1 MNTKMRVL
9 IWVLAIAPAW
19 TVLRAADRPVPPTT
33 GHILILENERTLEGD
48 IERVGDQY
56 RIKRTVGE
64 TWVPADKVMWLCADL
79 PEAYAFLRRRANL
92 DDADERLRLAKW
104 CHAQGL
110 KEEALA
116 EVSAAVA
123 IQPRQQEAQ
132 RLLRRLQQAA
142 PVAPAAPTSAT
153 EPAPTALPPV
163 DVSAEAMNQFATRIQ
178 PILMNA
184 CVNCHGTGQG
194 GSFKLIN
201 THEHASFVPKT
212 TQQNLTSVLAQVNL
226 EQPRSSPLLTKAGSV
241 HGAMGEAPLSGRKMP
256 AYHALEEWVK
266 LTLANQPTAH
276 DQPILTATE
285 SSSKTTKPAAPKTA
299 AEKPSGVKGE
309 DAIAPS
315 SEKTNAKEPSDP
327 FDPAIFNR
335 EAHPDR

>member
-1 MNTKMRVL
+1 MNTKMRLFVCL
-9 IWVLAIAPAW
+9 LALAPAW
-19 TVLRAADRPVPPTT
+19 IDLRAADQPVPPAT
-33 GHILILENERTLEGD
+33 GHVLILENERTLEGD

-64 TWVPADKVMWLCADL
+64 TWVPAGRVMWLCADL

-92 DDADERLRLAKW
+92 DDADERVRLAKW

-110 KEEALA
+110 KEQALA
-116 EVSAAVA
+116 EVTAAVA

-132 RLLRRLQQAA
+132 RLLRRLQQPA
-142 PVAPAAPTSAT
+142 PDVPAAPTSAN
-153 EPAPTALPPV
+153 EPAPAAAPPV

-184 CVNCHGTGQG
+184 CVNCHGSGQG
-194 GSFKLIN
+194 GSFRLIR
-201 THEHASFVPKT
+201 THEHGSLVPKT

-226 EQPRSSPLLTKAGSV
+226 EQPRSSPLLTKAASV
-241 HGAMGEAPLSGRKMP
+241 HGPLGEAPLAGRKMP

-276 DQPILTATE
+276 DQPVLA
-285 SSSKTTKPAAPKTA
+285 A
-299 AEKPSGVKGE
+299 AESNSKASKPVTPKAAVEKPGAGKGE
-309 DAIAPS
+309 DAIAPA
-315 SEKTNAKEPSDP
+315 SEKTIAREPVDP
-327 FDPAIFNR
+327 FDPVIFNR